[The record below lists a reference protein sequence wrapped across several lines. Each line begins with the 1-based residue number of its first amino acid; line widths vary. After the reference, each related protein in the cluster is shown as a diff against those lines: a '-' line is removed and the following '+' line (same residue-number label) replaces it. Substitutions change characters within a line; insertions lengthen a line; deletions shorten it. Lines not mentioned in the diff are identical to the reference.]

1 MSEKKNP
8 DYSDNQDHNPDEDLE
23 SRSDSNSRSPNRR
36 SDYFNYHPPLL
47 LVILE
52 FLVWIFLLLVCF
64 ASPNG
69 GLAAVVKGDDG
80 NYVGVLRKCSKTS
93 CDGWMAASATGG
105 GSDTTSKAK
114 RDVSSIDLASFY
126 LRAGLA
132 SLSCF
137 WLMTYTLIFL
147 LTRYISSSPPPP
159 SASSSPKNGR
169 WGLRDMFKRF
179 SWRISRIFTFFLVF
193 IVFGVACDATW
204 QVKVAGVGAA
214 GIGLGVIL
222 LHASWLLLILC
233 TYLEISRGHI
243 RAKAELTYWGCG
255 FLQFCPSYKQR
266 AIDKWDGV
274 SSAEQGAGLAN
285 GEDDEDGRSG
295 SGHRSKRKQRGRSRS
310 RTRERSRKDRK
321 RKEDKFED
329 VDLRA

>member
-1 MSEKKNP
+1 MSEKREHYGNEKDDP
-8 DYSDNQDHNPDEDLE
+8 ESQPDE
-23 SRSDSNSRSPNRR
+23 RSDSGSNSDARSPNRP
-36 SDYFNYHPPLL
+36 SDFFNYHPPLL

-52 FLVWIFLLLVCF
+52 SIVWIFLLLVCF

-80 NYVGVLRKCSKTS
+80 SYIGVLRKCSKNS
-93 CDGWMAASATGG
+93 CDGWMAASAAAAGEGNTK
-105 GSDTTSKAK
+105 TK
-114 RDVSSIDLASFY
+114 RAISSIDLSSFY

-147 LTRYISSSPPPP
+147 LTRYISSSPPLPT
-159 SASSSPKNGR
+159 SSEESKRGR

-193 IVFGVACDATW
+193 IVFGVACDASW
-204 QVKVAGVGAA
+204 QVKVAGVGFA

-233 TYLEISRGHI
+233 TYLEITRGTI
-243 RAKAELTYWGCG
+243 RAKADLTYWGCG

-266 AIDKWDGV
+266 AIDKWDGMN
-274 SSAEQGAGLAN
+274 SAERGEEGLS
-285 GEDDEDGRSG
+285 EDGDG
-295 SGHRSKRKQRGRSRS
+295 SNSRSRS
-310 RTRERSRKDRK
+310 RS
-321 RKEDKFED
+321 
-329 VDLRA
+329 